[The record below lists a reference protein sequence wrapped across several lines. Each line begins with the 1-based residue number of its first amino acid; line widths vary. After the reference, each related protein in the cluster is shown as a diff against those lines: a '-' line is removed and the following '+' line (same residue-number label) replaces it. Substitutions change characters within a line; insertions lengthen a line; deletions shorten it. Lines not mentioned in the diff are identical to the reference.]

1 MGYLTL
7 NKSVILFIYNKLK
20 SGNVKT
26 IKNSILIN
34 NENTEFY
41 PLYYFVY
48 INIQYF
54 MFHKLI
60 IEYIKRDFLIIY
72 ASEDVLV
79 TEINVVLANIN
90 NEIINI
96 STTAN
101 NNKKKE
107 EFVNKQTLI

>member
-1 MGYLTL
+1 
-7 NKSVILFIYNKLK
+7 
-20 SGNVKT
+20 
-26 IKNSILIN
+26 
-34 NENTEFY
+34 
-41 PLYYFVY
+41 
-48 INIQYF
+48 